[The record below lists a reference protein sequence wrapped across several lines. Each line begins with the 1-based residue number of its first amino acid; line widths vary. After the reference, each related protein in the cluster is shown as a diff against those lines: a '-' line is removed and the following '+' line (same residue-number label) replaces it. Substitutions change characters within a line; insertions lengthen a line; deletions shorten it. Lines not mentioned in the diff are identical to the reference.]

1 MLSTYVTMPALRL
14 PSLPDKKHVMSALV
28 LAVTFALYLFA
39 GLSVT
44 SVEPVGTASANVP
57 SHLPIVVPGLGT
69 VPTPEPLQF
78 RDVAP
83 QEAVAINAAVPVS
96 TLPNPAARPFAV
108 AFATPADRLRAVEC
122 LTAAVYYE
130 AAIEPT
136 EGQRAVAQV
145 VLNRVR
151 HPAYP
156 KSVCGVVFQGSE
168 RTTGCQFTFTC
179 AGALFR
185 TPSAAGWARARRVA
199 EEAIA
204 GQVYAPVGWATHY
217 HTNWVVPYWSSSL
230 VKAQVVGT
238 HIFYRWEG
246 GWGRP
251 PAFRFRPS
259 SSEPQIALM
268 RRLTSDPSSLAQAVD
283 VPVVDPAAAAAA
295 AAATAAA
302 NPDVTIPVPS
312 AANLAGVLNAQANT
326 NIANRAVVRRYVP
339 MTREAAV
346 AATMAQTPQAN
357 SQLHWALSGLP
368 EKPSAAATGGKP
380 ATDAAPAAVQP
391 PKCLEGVRRLPAG
404 GAAAAAAEKQA
415 C

>member
-1 MLSTYVTMPALRL
+1 MPALRL
-14 PSLPDKKHVMSALV
+14 PSLPDKKHVMSSLV
-28 LAVTFALYLFA
+28 LAVTFALYIVA

-44 SVEPVGTASANVP
+44 SVEPVGTARANVP
-57 SHLPIVVPGLGT
+57 SHLPVVVPGLGT

-108 AFATPADRLRAVEC
+108 DFATPADRLRAVEC

-179 AGALFR
+179 DGALFR

-251 PAFRFRPS
+251 SAFRFRPS

-268 RRLTSDPSSLAQAVD
+268 RRLTSDPASLAQAVE
-283 VPVVDPAAAAAA
+283 VPVVDPAATAAAA
-295 AAATAAA
+295 AAAAAA
-302 NPDVTIPVPS
+302 NPDVTIPVP
-312 AANLAGVLNAQANT
+312 AASNLAGVLNAQT

-357 SQLHWALSGLP
+357 SQLHWALTGLP
-368 EKPSAAATGGKP
+368 EKPAAGAKA
-380 ATDAAPAAVQP
+380 ATDAAPAAAQP

-404 GAAAAAAEKQA
+404 GAAATSAEKQA